1 MSNIP
6 HVTIVFKSGAMH
18 TVTDLARVW
27 VYVSRHD
34 VNKIEYVVL
43 DGETIEGEFIE
54 DVAGNLMSTRVRY
67 V

>member
-1 MSNIP
+1 MSKPYI
-6 HVTIVFKSGAMH
+6 TIVFKSGAMH
-18 TVTDLARVW
+18 TVTDLSRIW

-43 DGETIEGEFIE
+43 DEQTIEGNLIE
-54 DVAGNLMSTRVRY
+54 DLAGNLMSTRIRY